1 MQAMHHNV
9 FFFGTCLAA
18 SLVIASP
25 AHGQSANYEDVVF
38 GELATG
44 MGGAAIGLA
53 DEPSAAFYNP
63 AGLARLDTQVLG
75 LSVQAYGGTWIF
87 VQDFLQARNQG
98 TDQREPVDTSSFGTF
113 PTSLAYSLPLGSFGS
128 LRHALAFSIVAPVH
142 QSYSF
147 SQTLRVPAGVA
158 EITSAASL
166 QETELLGGV
175 SYAIGGDSLSFGA
188 TVFTEYASVALE
200 NLIVASGIDTS
211 GAGQRYSRARQASGS
226 QFGLTGV
233 VGAHLQMTQRWSL
246 GLRARLPNLAL
257 QTSSL
262 HTFLETPSSGSEIA
276 VGGLEGEMKY
286 PHPLGLGF
294 GLGFRSRRL
303 LFGFDAKSYL
313 PMDAYDM
320 FEAPVGEWDA
330 NIRVPRSRLVVNFA
344 TGAEIFA
351 TEGISLL
358 FGLGTNASSR
368 PGSGGTSDTAI
379 ASTMSFISASTGI
392 RTHGAAGT
400 FTFNFVARHGAG
412 TIDSMVWRDGLEI
425 GEPTRID
432 QSSAMLSM
440 SWTRAVN
447 VTAIKSQ
454 LDGVTGE

>member
-1 MQAMHHNV
+1 M
-9 FFFGTCLAA
+9 
-18 SLVIASP
+18 ASP

-53 DEPSAAFYNP
+53 KEPSAAFYNP
-63 AGLARLDTQVLG
+63 AGLARLNTDVLG
-75 LSVQAYGGTWIF
+75 ISVQAYGGTWIF
-87 VQDFLQARNQG
+87 VQDFLQAQNQS
-98 TDQREPVDTSSFGTF
+98 TDLREPLDTSSFGVF
-113 PTSLAYSLPLGSFGS
+113 PTSLAYSLPLTTVGS
-128 LRHALAFSIVAPVH
+128 LHHSLAFSIVAPVH

-147 SQTLRVPAGVA
+147 SQTLRGPAGAGA

-166 QETELLGGV
+166 RETELLGGV
-175 SYAIGGDSLSFGA
+175 SYAIGGASLSFGA
-188 TVFTEYASVALE
+188 TVFTEYASVAFE
-200 NLIVASGIDTS
+200 NLLVASGTDAS
-211 GAGQRYSRARQASGS
+211 GTAQQYSRARQTSGS
-226 QFGLTGV
+226 QIGLTAV
-233 VGAHLQMTQRWSL
+233 VGAHLQMTQQWSL

-262 HTFLETPSSGSEIA
+262 HTFLEAPVSGSELA

-294 GLGFRSRRL
+294 GVGFRSRRL

-313 PMDAYDM
+313 PMDAYNM
-320 FEAPVGEWDA
+320 FETPVNEWDA
-330 NIRVPRSRLVVNFA
+330 NIRVPRSKFVVNFA

-351 TEGISLL
+351 TEGVSLL
-358 FGLGTNASSR
+358 FGLGTNTSSR
-368 PGSGGTSDTAI
+368 PESGGASDTAI
-379 ASTMSFISASTGI
+379 ASTMSFINASTGL
-392 RTHGAAGT
+392 RTHGPAGT

-412 TIDSMVWRDGLEI
+412 TIDSIVWRDGLEA

-432 QSSAMLSM
+432 QSSAMLTM

-454 LDGVTGE
+454 LDGVAGE